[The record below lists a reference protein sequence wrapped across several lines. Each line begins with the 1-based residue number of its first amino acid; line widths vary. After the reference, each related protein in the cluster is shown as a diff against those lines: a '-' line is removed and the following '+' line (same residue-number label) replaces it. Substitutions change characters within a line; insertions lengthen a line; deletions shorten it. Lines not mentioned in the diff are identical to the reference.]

1 MLSLKWKLRC
11 VGLETW
17 AEEEEPLTEQE
28 WSERCEEDV
37 ADAAENIL
45 KKASEELS
53 LYGIPATRSFL
64 EWGGPLASTFG
75 GAGPGLLRFGGCR
88 GR

>member
-53 LYGIPATRSFL
+53 LYGTQQL
-64 EWGGPLASTFG
+64 EGSWNGEDPWQAPSVEWDWG
-75 GAGPGLLRFGGCR
+75 C
-88 GR
+88 